1 MAKLSDKLE
10 ANRQQVV
17 DYILNEVTAGGT
29 QRVWDSPVPPSI
41 WNGYNEKT
49 QKEYSGANKL
59 ILAVASMQNGY
70 DDPRWL
76 TYKQAQDLG
85 YQVKRGSK
93 GVMLEFW
100 KEYPVLQDKVDENG
114 HVIRDAKGL
123 PEKEPM
129 RDDDGNVIT
138 NWRGTSFTVFNA
150 KQIDGIE
157 PLTTRVLSEEERNR
171 ELETIIEHSEAPI
184 HWDSTDSNAY
194 HYKDDEIHL
203 RPHEHFFSKD
213 LEYATAMHEIGHSTG
228 HPSRLNRPMQG
239 FKQDP
244 KAYAREELIAEFT
257 SAMLNAKYNLPFSE
271 AYKKDNSVA
280 YIQGWHELV
289 KDNPNELFAAVAKAE
304 QSVKYIEEHMLEPYL
319 QKEQEQAQEHV
330 ATKEPVQS
338 IGNEKELFKDLSI
351 TYHWSEGQIAAN
363 ENGNTSVYI
372 GPIANGHAYQEE
384 TTYTGMDAYRLLQDM
399 AQHDAIHNMG
409 NGYGYDKCKLTV
421 HIGDGSYTGR
431 MDFGD
436 GDFLTKKPLRRLL
449 EGVADDQDLHNAKEQ
464 AIIHQLILE
473 EDQLIKQGKIIPFDF
488 QNVTSNALFLNPD
501 GTYDK
506 APTSFIL
513 STEAVPTGEKYTLQG
528 DTKDIFGEGEG
539 LLPVYKVMNT
549 EQYEELIAF
558 RTNEGEKIKRN
569 VALAKEKELPKEE
582 FNDLSIT
589 FHHGEGLY
597 RNENDEL
604 YLGPISHRHTYAIN
618 TTYEGK
624 DAYTLLQDMAMHD
637 KLTYESVRGLYD
649 CPITINVGKDRY
661 DGTIVLGEG
670 VLGDGEKP
678 LSTLFTKTPIGI
690 EASKQHPD
698 IVDALIKEE
707 AQRIEHL
714 PPLSQGIPNPQTQIL
729 VHTHGDSYD
738 LIPPHHVLDVELT
751 PTKESYHL
759 LHCED
764 QGSIPVYELPE
775 GMRNRY
781 EQLKEANKEYHMF
794 STDVTLTEM
803 IEKRPF
809 KDLAVSIGFAELIPS
824 ETNSNEVYIGPLSDN
839 HTYAKRTTYTGK
851 KAYTMLEDI
860 VKADEYRRNTV
871 STGYDKV
878 DISIHYQDTPLFDDT
893 IHIGS
898 GELST
903 QHTPSGSLYAAD
915 AFKRLSEQRMGNTVL
930 TNVKTEVA
938 KMDSTHASKDN
949 YDKAIY
955 HIENEQSAIAY
966 HWDMLITEEHMLAT
980 ADKVKPFIL
989 ADEKAH
995 FRTPVVYINDG
1006 KAYDGIEA
1014 DRIAIK
1020 TEPSDMVATKNGV
1033 PIQTYNV
1040 SDFSKASFT
1049 YDSEVLNKYKR
1060 SDVTLTKKVTNEVTA
1075 TKEPAPPEKP
1085 KTIKR
1090 RIVLHQS
1097 STKNKDFSR

>member
-29 QRVWDSPVPPSI
+29 QRVWDSPVSPSI

-59 ILAVASMQNGY
+59 ILAVASMQRGY

-85 YQVKRGSK
+85 YQVKSGSK

-100 KEYPVLQDKVDENG
+100 KEYPVLQNKVDENG
-114 HVIRDAKGL
+114 DIIRDAKGL

-150 KQIDGIE
+150 KQIDGME

-184 HWDSTDSNAY
+184 HWDSMDSNAY

-338 IGNEKELFKDLSI
+338 IGNEKGLFK
-351 TYHWSEGQIAAN
+351 
-363 ENGNTSVYI
+363 
-372 GPIANGHAYQEE
+372 
-384 TTYTGMDAYRLLQDM
+384 
-399 AQHDAIHNMG
+399 
-409 NGYGYDKCKLTV
+409 
-421 HIGDGSYTGR
+421 
-431 MDFGD
+431 
-436 GDFLTKKPLRRLL
+436 
-449 EGVADDQDLHNAKEQ
+449 
-464 AIIHQLILE
+464 
-473 EDQLIKQGKIIPFDF
+473 
-488 QNVTSNALFLNPD
+488 
-501 GTYDK
+501 
-506 APTSFIL
+506 
-513 STEAVPTGEKYTLQG
+513 
-528 DTKDIFGEGEG
+528 
-539 LLPVYKVMNT
+539 
-549 EQYEELIAF
+549 
-558 RTNEGEKIKRN
+558 
-569 VALAKEKELPKEE
+569 
-582 FNDLSIT
+582 DLSIT

-604 YLGPISHRHTYAIN
+604 YIGPISHRHTYAMN

-624 DAYTLLQDMAMHD
+624 DAYTLLRDMAMHD

-661 DGTIVLGEG
+661 NGTLLLGEG

-678 LSTLFTKTPIGI
+678 LSTLFTKTPMGI

-707 AQRIEHL
+707 AQRIEHI

-775 GMRNRY
+775 GMRQRY
-781 EQLKEANKEYHMF
+781 EQVKEANKDYHMF

-803 IEKRPF
+803 VEKRPF
-809 KDLAVSIGFAELIPS
+809 KDLSVSIGFAELIPS
-824 ETNSNEVYIGPLSDN
+824 EINSNEVYIGPLSDN

-851 KAYTMLEDI
+851 EAYDMLNDL

-878 DISIHYQDTPLFDDT
+878 DISIRYQDTPLFDDT

-903 QHTPSGSLYAAD
+903 QHTSSGQLYAAN
-915 AFKRLSEQRMGNTVL
+915 AFKRLSEQRMGTTVL
-930 TNVKTEVA
+930 DNVKTEVS
-938 KMDSTHASKDN
+938 KMDSTHTSKDN

-955 HIENEQSAIAY
+955 HIENEQSATTY
-966 HWDMLITEEHMLAT
+966 HWNMLTTEEHMLAT
-980 ADKVKPFIL
+980 AGKVKPFIL
-989 ADEKAH
+989 ADEHTH

-1006 KAYDGIEA
+1006 KAYDGMEA

-1033 PIQTYNV
+1033 PVQTYKV

-1049 YDSEVLNKYKR
+1049 YDSEVLQKYKP
-1060 SDVTLTKKVTNEVTA
+1060 SDVTLTKKAANKITA
-1075 TKEPAPPEKP
+1075 TKEPEPQKP

-1097 STKNKDFSR
+1097 QSSTKNKGYSR